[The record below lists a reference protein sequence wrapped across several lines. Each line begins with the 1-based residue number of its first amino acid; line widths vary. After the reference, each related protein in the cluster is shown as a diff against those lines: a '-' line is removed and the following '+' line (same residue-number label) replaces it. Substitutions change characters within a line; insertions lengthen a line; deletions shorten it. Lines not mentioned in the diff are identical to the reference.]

1 MGGRAIVRLCVVAL
15 VIALSSCG
23 ATATQPSPTP
33 VRTTNGRVEVMTP
46 TPTSAG
52 SRAPQVLSGTAA
64 IEVGDQFF
72 LPSQITVKVGTTVTW
87 INHGQ
92 VLHTATARDNSF
104 NSSNLEFGG
113 TYKFTF
119 TKAGRFPYYC
129 MNHSDMFGEVLVE
142 PAGP

>member
-15 VIALSSCG
+15 VVALSSCG
-23 ATATQPSPTP
+23 ATATQPSSTP

-52 SRAPQVLSGTAA
+52 SQAPQVLSGTAA

-92 VLHTATARDNSF
+92 VTRRQRATTPSIPRIW
-104 NSSNLEFGG
+104 SSAAPTSSRLR
-113 TYKFTF
+113 K
-119 TKAGRFPYYC
+119 
-129 MNHSDMFGEVLVE
+129 
-142 PAGP
+142 PAGSPITA